1 MLKHL
6 IGAMLLCI
14 AIPALPSQ
22 QFKDALLERTYDA
35 EVRIDACILD
45 LEIYYEAALTT
56 LGREYIAEAILG
68 QEQTLAIVEDTSD
81 TIYYSTAISLRF
93 DRATTRLLAAN
104 ANKLADSCEA
114 LVTATRVALSVE
126 YSGSETNGGP
136 SSANGDNG
144 PLSSLRKLL
153 KKVKGSLDPEPS
165 LSEDAN
171 RSSSSITHPA
181 DQEYAFEDPAKTES
195 LTETPDTS
203 ESATSTAHRA
213 KSSPRLLHL
222 LDQLSVEG
230 LPVHL
235 VDS

>member
-14 AIPALPSQ
+14 AIPALSSQ
-22 QFKDALLERTYDA
+22 QFKDVLLERTYDA

-45 LEIYYEAALTT
+45 LEIYYEAASTT
-56 LGREYIAEAILG
+56 IGREYIAEAILG

-104 ANKLADSCEA
+104 AIKLAESCEA
-114 LVTATRVALSVE
+114 LVTATRTALAVE
-126 YSGSETNGGP
+126 YSASGVNGGS
-136 SSANGDNG
+136 SSASGQDE
-144 PLSSLRKLL
+144 PLNSLRKLL
-153 KKVKGSLDPEPS
+153 KKAKGSLEPEPS

-171 RSSSSITHPA
+171 QSSSSTIRSA
-181 DQEYAFEDPAKTES
+181 DQEYAFAGPEKTES
-195 LTETPDTS
+195 LAETLDMS
-203 ESATSTAHRA
+203 ESAVSTAHRA
-213 KSSPRLLHL
+213 KSRPQRLHL
-222 LDQLSVEG
+222 SDQRSVEG
-230 LPVHL
+230 LLVHV